1 MLGSEYLDY
10 ESERVNQR
18 RITRANVTKVLQISR
33 ETSKC
38 TSFEICRGSRDAAF
52 RNAQFERAKYEAT
65 DYRFET
71 RLEVSQITVGP
82 DMIGRSI
89 SHPAGPSQSS
99 ASARTP
105 IPLPA
110 IGSGDSGK

>member
-1 MLGSEYLDY
+1 M
-10 ESERVNQR
+10 
-18 RITRANVTKVLQISR
+18 RANVTKVLQTSR

-38 TSFEICRGSRDAAF
+38 TSFEISRGSTDAAL
-52 RNAQFERAKYEAT
+52 RNAQFERAKYVAT
-65 DYRFET
+65 EHGFET
-71 RLEVSQITVGP
+71 RLEVSQITIDP

-110 IGSGDSGK
+110 IGHGDSRK